1 MTNSEKHT
9 FKISGMTCASCVS
22 HVEKAL
28 MSIDGVASADVN
40 LATDEARVEVNG
52 TSVKALISAVEKAGY
67 YATLDAD
74 SDDASDLSSDHPTSN
89 GHASFKSDANAAE
102 SEFKKKFR
110 IGLPLAFAVF
120 VLEMGPMAFGGQWM
134 EFTHQNLLSVNLVKL
149 LLTAVVL
156 FYSGSSF
163 FTRAWKVTKLGTADM
178 NSLVAVGT
186 GAAFF
191 FSAWAVFFGSSD
203 GLISNHD
210 VYFDTAAVII
220 ALVLLGRW
228 MEEKA
233 RNNTRDTLKGLL
245 ELAPKV
251 ASRLISI
258 NQFETIPLKDVRSG
272 DVLMVKAYESL
283 PVDGTLVSESAI
295 IDEAM
300 MTGESMPTMK
310 SKGDKLV
317 GGTRNSTQTF
327 MMKATK
333 VGKETALAA
342 IIDAVK
348 TAQGSKAPIQRLVDK
363 IAAVFV
369 PIVMIIA
376 LFTVLVWLYFG
387 TPQQAIVNMVAVMVI
402 ACPCALG
409 LATPTAIMV
418 GSGRAAEKG
427 ILIKEAVT
435 LEQAKSIDT
444 IIFDKTGTLTTGIM
458 QLSQIRTAGNIEE
471 NEILRLV
478 ASVEQGSDHPIAKS
492 ILLAAQERQI
502 HIDFGLQIET
512 RAGVGISGI
521 VGSQVVEI
529 GSIKLLNKESDSS
542 WIDHASYHQKKGQI
556 PLVVLIDKKVEAL
569 LFFED
574 EIRAE
579 SEMVIDLFKSMNID
593 VVMLTG
599 DQPDTAQ
606 AVANKLGIS
615 IVEAG
620 VSPVGKSDIVRK
632 YQSHGKKVAMVGD
645 GINDAAALT
654 QSDLGIAMSGGSD
667 LAVSS
672 ADITIVGDHLMNI
685 PESLKLSKSVLRVIH
700 QNLFWAFAYNTLG
713 IPLAALGFL
722 NPMLAGAAMAL
733 SSVSVVTNSLRIKRM

>member
-1 MTNSEKHT
+1 MKNNQEFT

-28 MSIDGVASADVN
+28 LSVDGVKSANVN
-40 LATDEARVEVNG
+40 LATEEARVASNG
-52 TSVKALISAVEKAGY
+52 SSVHALVSAVDKAGY
-67 YATLDAD
+67 IATLDDESDDSEPISNTQTYKEKSRSNAD
-74 SDDASDLSSDHPTSN
+74 SNSTE
-89 GHASFKSDANAAE
+89 F
-102 SEFKKKFR
+102 EFKAKFR
-110 IGLPLAFAVF
+110 IGLPLAFIVF

-134 EFTHQNLLSVNLVKL
+134 DYTHQNIYFINLVKL
-149 LLTAVVL
+149 VLTAIVL

-163 FTRAWKVTKLGTADM
+163 FTRAWKVTKRGTADM

-186 GAAFF
+186 GSAFF
-191 FSAWAVFFGSSD
+191 FSTWAVFFGSPD

-228 MEEKA
+228 MEERA

-251 ASRLISI
+251 ASRQISN
-258 NQFETIPLKDVRSG
+258 NQFETIQLKDVRVG
-272 DVLMVKAYESL
+272 DQLMVKAFESI
-283 PVDGTLVSESAI
+283 PVDGILITESAT

-300 MTGESMPTMK
+300 MTGESMPSMK
-310 SKGDKLV
+310 SNGDKLI
-317 GGTRNSTQTF
+317 GGTRNTTQTF
-327 MMKATK
+327 MMQATK
-333 VGKETALAA
+333 VGRDTALAG

-363 IAAVFV
+363 IASVFV
-369 PIVMIIA
+369 PIVMLIA
-376 LFTVLVWLYFG
+376 LFTVFIWLYFG

-435 LEQAKSIDT
+435 LEQARSIDM

-458 QLSQIRTAGNIEE
+458 QLSGLDTAGNIEE

-492 ILLAAQERQI
+492 ILNAANERQI
-502 HIDFGLQIET
+502 QIDFGLQIET
-512 RAGVGISGI
+512 RSGVGISGI
-521 VGSQVVEI
+521 VGNQVVEI
-529 GSIKLLNKESDSS
+529 GSVKLLNSEMDSV
-542 WIDHASYHQKKGQI
+542 WIDKANDHQEKGQI
-556 PLVVLIDKKVEAL
+556 PLVVLVDKRVEAL
-569 LFFED
+569 LYFED
-574 EIRAE
+574 EIRTE
-579 SEMVIDLFKSMNID
+579 SGIVVEMFHSMNID

-599 DQPDTAQ
+599 DQPATAL
-606 AVANKLGIS
+606 AVAEKLGIS
-615 IVEAG
+615 LVEAG

-632 YQSHGKKVAMVGD
+632 YQAQGKKVAMVGD

-672 ADITIVGDHLMNI
+672 ADITIIGDKLLNI

-713 IPLAALGFL
+713 IPLAAFGFL